1 MADDQTYGDYGEP
14 GYFDPSS
21 GATNDYYPSESLGLE
36 GTDTDVNTATD
47 PFTDEYG
54 DYGGDAAGYEG
65 GDVGAAGIPGVSSY
79 GPGSPARPALFDRWM
94 SNAPNLGTSPP
105 TYALPGAAA
114 AARGG
119 AMSRY
124 GAIMR
129 RVAQT
134 TGMRVRLATVLFL
147 IAKIGWAAAAAATGL
162 GAQDLLWLFVRSKTR
177 RRGARG
183 PHLHTIVKRCRQA
196 ARYRAMLSRTAQQCG
211 YGHGGGRRHHRRAP
225 PYRALGHHRRR
236 RK

>member
-1 MADDQTYGDYGEP
+1 MGQEYGEP

-21 GATNDYYPSESLGLE
+21 GATNPYPDYGS
-36 GTDTDVNTATD
+36 DTDVDTATD
-47 PFTDEYG
+47 PFTGEYG
-54 DYGGDAAGYEG
+54 EDEAGYEG
-65 GDVGAAGIPGVSSY
+65 GDVGQAGLPGQSQVPFLGS
-79 GPGSPARPALFDRWM
+79 GSPARPALFDQWM
-94 SNAPNLGTSPP
+94 SSNPNLGIFPP
-105 TYALPGAAA
+105 SNQLPGAAA

-129 RVAQT
+129 HVAQV

-162 GAQDLLWLFVRSKTR
+162 GAQDLLWLFIRSKTR
-177 RRGARG
+177 RRGSRG

-211 YGHGGGRRHHRRAP
+211 YGHGGHHRRRAP
-225 PYRALGHHRRR
+225 PFRALGRPHRQHRRR
-236 RK
+236 K